1 MQKRGQ
7 VISFDLVLSTFIF
20 LGALMFILYQIDNA
34 SFQKTQDLSF
44 AEGSV
49 INNLWLN
56 MKNPAYG
63 QTFLADSHIDEAKLQ
78 IFESKAYRDAVPD
91 QNFFNDQKSLVLH
104 NLGVAGFAVDF
115 CLYFVNGSGN
125 IKGIGPKAGTGQ
137 EDNAGMEIFVGRNDV
152 RCEGAIGSNEPYED
166 PHCSQYYSHAFI
178 DSRPVIRNRE
188 IMSMKILVCAKEAG

>member
-137 EDNAGMEIFVGRNDV
+137 EDHWRRGPGSAGRGQKRGVSRASPASSPPDPRAGRTW
-152 RCEGAIGSNEPYED
+152 RLARGFPGATSPG
-166 PHCSQYYSHAFI
+166 CS
-178 DSRPVIRNRE
+178 
-188 IMSMKILVCAKEAG
+188 